1 MMLFLAYLLWHL
13 VWWFGLCACSF
24 PIRKVQSN
32 PRFTK
37 WSIEYSGH
45 FNNWFFKRQ
54 MNLSLHYFRRKKTEK
69 QNARNISI
77 VNQLTNPSFLTMMT
91 LSPYDLSF
99 EESWFKQTNFNA
111 NQKNKN
117 AVLLSF
123 QLNDSSSISQ
133 NHTLCHNNISFIFG
147 GNSMKFKSGS
157 LLVILSVVLV
167 VSWASQDAAVVS
179 RLLIKRNKKKPIMP

>member
-77 VNQLTNPSFLTMMT
+77 VNQLTNPLFWLWWRYHHMIYHLRKADSSKQISTPTKKIKT
-91 LSPYDLSF
+91 LSCWVSNWTIHHPSA
-99 EESWFKQTNFNA
+99 KT
-111 NQKNKN
+111 
-117 AVLLSF
+117 
-123 QLNDSSSISQ
+123 I
-133 NHTLCHNNISFIFG
+133 LCVTTT
-147 GNSMKFKSGS
+147 S
-157 LLVILSVVLV
+157 LLYLEVIAWNLKVVHYWSSYQLFWL
-167 VSWASQDAAVVS
+167 WAGRRRMRQ
-179 RLLIKRNKKKPIMP
+179 